1 VDSSSQEPPGPEKGG
16 GTGGSRKESSAE
28 TLAAR
33 TVDRIRKGRERG
45 QVVLEGLQERRPR
58 SPFIDL
64 VFRIGERDRDI
75 YAGTL
80 AGALVFRFFLFLLP
94 WALALF
100 ALLGF
105 VISRDAGSAQGL
117 VDRFGLSSALAQ
129 ALVDAAGQARPNRWW
144 ALLVGLSG
152 AAWASLGAV
161 RALRLAHFLAWDQTP
176 QPLRR
181 PHRAAG
187 AFIAA
192 NVVLLAA
199 PLLTEWFRAF
209 VGTFGNLVHIL
220 GMFALYVAFWLYVAV
235 NLPHREMPV
244 RYLVP
249 GAVLIA
255 VGNHVLHLLTVYL
268 LGPRVE
274 HATSVYG
281 AIGAATVILT
291 WLFVIGRLIIG
302 AAVLNA
308 VLDERRRRHRP
319 LHAPEG

>member
-1 VDSSSQEPPGPEKGG
+1 MDGSSQEPRDPEEGG
-16 GTGGSRKESSAE
+16 GAGGSPKEPSAE

-33 TVDRIRKGRERG
+33 TADRIRRERERG

-64 VFRIGERDRDI
+64 VFSLGERDRDI

-80 AGALVFRFFLFLLP
+80 AGALAFRFFLFLLP
-94 WALALF
+94 WALALV

-117 VDRFGLSSALAQ
+117 VDRFGLRSAVAQ
-129 ALVDAAGQARPNRWW
+129 ALVDAADQGRAHRLW
-144 ALLVGLSG
+144 ALVVGLSG

-161 RALRLAHFLAWDQTP
+161 RAIRLAHFLAWDQTP

-187 AFIAA
+187 AFIVA
-192 NVVLLAA
+192 NVVLLAG

-209 VGTFGNLVHIL
+209 FGTFGDLVSIV
-220 GMFALYVAFWLYVAV
+220 GVFALYVAFWVYVSV
-235 NLPHREMPV
+235 LLPHREMPA

-255 VGNHVLHLLTVYL
+255 IGNHILHLLTVYL
-268 LGPRVE
+268 FAPRVE

-281 AIGAATVILT
+281 AIGVATVMLA

-308 VLDERRRRHRP
+308 VLDERRRRHWP
-319 LHAPEG
+319 AQVTVG